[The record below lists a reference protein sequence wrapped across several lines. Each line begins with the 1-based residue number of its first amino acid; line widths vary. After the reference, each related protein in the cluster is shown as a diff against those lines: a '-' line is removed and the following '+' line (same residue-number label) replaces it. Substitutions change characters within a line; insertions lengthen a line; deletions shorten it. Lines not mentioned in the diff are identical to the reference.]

1 MQLIPPEKIHSSR
14 YSVHKAMIEKAMTL
28 EPNGLRRRDEL

>member
-1 MQLIPPEKIHSSR
+1 MQLIALEQIHSSR
-14 YSVHKAMIEKAMTL
+14 YSVRKAMIERAMTL